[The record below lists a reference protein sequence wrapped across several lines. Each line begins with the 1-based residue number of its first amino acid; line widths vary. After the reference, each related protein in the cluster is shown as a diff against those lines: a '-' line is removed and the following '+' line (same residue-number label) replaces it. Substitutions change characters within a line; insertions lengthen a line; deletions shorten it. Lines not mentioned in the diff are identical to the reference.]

1 MHSLF
6 HLQIRLFPFSRKA
19 RPANQRPPMNNKFH
33 LPSDM
38 LVRRSI
44 LTFCLLGCASCT
56 TEKWGVYEV
65 LHRERFQDGYE
76 AILLKSADSA
86 RFRVEY
92 NGQPICE
99 TEVDQEET
107 RAVVSNYRSGHPE
120 DDVTVFCRDGKLTSV
135 NTMTQGEARV
145 FLFDLDG
152 DGFPERRATLR
163 SDGNPISEELAP
175 QVISTKTANKTAT
188 QPEIPE
194 QP

>member
-1 MHSLF
+1 MHSPSLPRF
-6 HLQIRLFPFSRKA
+6 RLIPFSRKI
-19 RPANQRPPMNNKFH
+19 RPATQRPAVNNKPH
-33 LPSDM
+33 LSSDM
-38 LVRRSI
+38 LFRLSI
-44 LTFCLLGCASCT
+44 LAFCLLGCASCT

-65 LHRERFQDGYE
+65 LHRERFLDGYE
-76 AILLKSADSA
+76 AILLKSDDSV
-86 RFRVEY
+86 RFCVEY

-163 SDGNPISEELAP
+163 FDGNPIFEELAP
-175 QVISTKTANKTAT
+175 QVISTKTANETAT